1 MLMVANV
8 MEMLQMV
15 ITEIIE
21 IPLPQLIPMWQH
33 ALLGNYR
40 QQEVKRYSGKISFN
54 MDFFCPAYKVGG
66 GGEIENFNFVWLIED
81 NYPAKAP
88 RRNNRPL

>member
-8 MEMLQMV
+8 KEMVQMVSLV

-40 QQEVKRYSGKISFN
+40 QQEAKRYSGKISFHWQV
-54 MDFFCPAYKVGG
+54 AVGHW
-66 GGEIENFNFVWLIED
+66 VSLCV
-81 NYPAKAP
+81 
-88 RRNNRPL
+88 

>member
-8 MEMLQMV
+8 MEMLQMVSLV

-40 QQEVKRYSGKISFN
+40 PRQQEAKRYSGKISF
-54 MDFFCPAYKVGG
+54 KVHRDLSGSTH
-66 GGEIENFNFVWLIED
+66 V
-81 NYPAKAP
+81 
-88 RRNNRPL
+88 

>member
-1 MLMVANV
+1 MVS
-8 MEMLQMV
+8 LV

-40 QQEVKRYSGKISFN
+40 QQEAKRYLGKISF
-54 MDFFCPAYKVGG
+54 KVC
-66 GGEIENFNFVWLIED
+66 IIIQSQPSSSCSD
-81 NYPAKAP
+81 
-88 RRNNRPL
+88 

>member
-8 MEMLQMV
+8 KEMVQMVSLV

-21 IPLPQLIPMWQH
+21 IPLQQLIPMWQH

-40 QQEVKRYSGKISFN
+40 QQEAKRYSGKISF
-54 MDFFCPAYKVGG
+54 KVLSSWDTYW
-66 GGEIENFNFVWLIED
+66 ERS
-81 NYPAKAP
+81 AKYMK
-88 RRNNRPL
+88 

>member
-15 ITEIIE
+15 SLVITEIIE
-21 IPLPQLIPMWQH
+21 ILLPQLIPMWQH

-40 QQEVKRYSGKISFN
+40 QQEAKRYSGKISF
-54 MDFFCPAYKVGG
+54 KV
-66 GGEIENFNFVWLIED
+66 FT
-81 NYPAKAP
+81 
-88 RRNNRPL
+88 

>member
-8 MEMLQMV
+8 REMVQMVSLV

-40 QQEVKRYSGKISFN
+40 QQEEKRYSGKISFHRQV
-54 MDFFCPAYKVGG
+54 AVGHWV
-66 GGEIENFNFVWLIED
+66 ILCV
-81 NYPAKAP
+81 
-88 RRNNRPL
+88 

>member
-15 ITEIIE
+15 SLVIAEIKE
-21 IPLPQLIPMWQH
+21 ILLPQLIPMWQH

-40 QQEVKRYSGKISFN
+40 QQEAKRYSGKI
-54 MDFFCPAYKVGG
+54 FFKVHLH
-66 GGEIENFNFVWLIED
+66 VV
-81 NYPAKAP
+81 
-88 RRNNRPL
+88 